1 MSTPTRN
8 IERPMSPLRS
18 PILRRR
24 LSDDDIDIHY
34 PAQFLPKRPIYKQ
47 SLIGEDGHF
56 RTALDV
62 HDFEISEIS
71 VKTVGHTILGK
82 LHQALKLWTDY
93 FSEHHFIVT
102 CQHAEKE
109 DPHGT
114 VERNFTKKYIL
125 PLDLD
130 MPAIR
135 TKISKGVLYI
145 KVPPKAP
152 EQPQVRHVEIK
163 ME

>member
-8 IERPMSPLRS
+8 QERPMSPLKS

-34 PAQFLPKRPIYKQ
+34 PVQFLSKRPVYKQ
-47 SLIGEDGHF
+47 TLIGEDGHF

-62 HDFEISEIS
+62 HDFELSEIS
-71 VKTVGHTILGK
+71 VKTVGHTIL
-82 LHQALKLWTDY
+82 
-93 FSEHHFIVT
+93 VT
-102 CQHAEKE
+102 CQHAEKD

-114 VERNFTKKYIL
+114 VERSFTKKYIL

-130 MPAIR
+130 MPAIK